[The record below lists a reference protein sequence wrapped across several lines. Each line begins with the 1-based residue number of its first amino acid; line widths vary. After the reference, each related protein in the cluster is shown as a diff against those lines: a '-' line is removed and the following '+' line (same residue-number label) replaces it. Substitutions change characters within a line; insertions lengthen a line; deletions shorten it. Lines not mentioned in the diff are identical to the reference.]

1 MHDENQKPD
10 YSFIMNQPGFEPT
23 QPKRRPKGL
32 MFVVI
37 IVALLGVVTVVG
49 ILAKRST
56 NVKQVAT
63 SEQAA
68 QQVASKYFANLAQ
81 AKYEDAHAM
90 VTPTDPEKVLSKEAF
105 VKTVGPL
112 LNNMFDFSTCKITK
126 TIEAG
131 SAYIT
136 SVRCNYKGSVLQET
150 MAVTTN
156 TDNGTIRIVQVQNID
171 REKQG

>member
-1 MHDENQKPD
+1 MQDENQKPD

-23 QPKRRPKGL
+23 PPKRRPKGL

-37 IVALLGVVTVVG
+37 IVALLGVITIVG
-49 ILAKRST
+49 LFARRST

-68 QQVASKYFANLAQ
+68 QQVASTYFANLAQ
-81 AKYEDAHAM
+81 AKYADAHAM
-90 VTPTDPEKVLSKEAF
+90 VSPTDPEKVLSEEVF
-105 VKTVGPL
+105 VNTIGPL
-112 LNNMFDFSTCKITK
+112 LNDTFDFSTCKITK

-131 SAYIT
+131 SAHIT

-156 TDNGTIRIVQVQNID
+156 TSNGTVKIVQVQNTD